1 MTDAPKFTFAEKAR
15 EAEREVA
22 MRRQVYGKH
31 GPIAGGRLKQ
41 VEIMREIARE
51 YRALAEKDP
60 PAYRSPRIGEE
71 S

>member
-1 MTDAPKFTFAEKAR
+1 MR
-15 EAEREVA
+15 E
-22 MRRQVYGKH
+22 QVYGKH
-31 GPIAGGRLKQ
+31 GPIVGGRLKQ
-41 VEIMREIARE
+41 VEIMKEIARE